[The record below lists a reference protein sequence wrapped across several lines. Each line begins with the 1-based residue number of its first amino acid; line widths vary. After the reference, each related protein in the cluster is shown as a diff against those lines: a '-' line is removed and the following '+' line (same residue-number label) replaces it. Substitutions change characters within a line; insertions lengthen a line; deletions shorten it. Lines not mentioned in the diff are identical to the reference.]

1 MADSNYTKYV
11 RSRLDAKSGMSYQK
25 DVAIILE
32 KYYLYKGYSF
42 ECPDA
47 FGGDDKNDGWV
58 PELGI
63 FYQIYS
69 PNNYNNSFGKNV
81 YDKFEKDIEGL
92 FEKVYS
98 EKLWGGKINKF
109 IYLVNTRDN
118 LLPKDSDRR
127 CEEVARKIEEKYS
140 IEVKY
145 TIKNSDYIEDLLF
158 EITDDNLLHNI
169 LVRLGIDGAYKYSN
183 ITEYAIISFIDSVS
197 DAINKSFTDSI
208 EGSGYSRVSTD
219 KKIDINNL
227 NEKKEHIKNIVRKLD
242 VVEMAVSAFNRRAP
256 FNKKYDAIKEYI
268 ISEYEKLK
276 NSYVGVDLYNKLLD
290 ELIKLTPE
298 SESYKLPAEFFL
310 IYVFDK
316 CDIFEKEIKE

>member
-98 EKLWGGKINKF
+98 ENDELLKVMNSFEKF
-109 IYLVNTRDN
+109 IKKETLCDN
-118 LLPKDSDRR
+118 FIEKDDLK
-127 CEEVARKIEEKYS
+127 EEYNLNG
-140 IEVKY
+140 IEVK
-145 TIKNSDYIEDLLF
+145 
-158 EITDDNLLHNI
+158 
-169 LVRLGIDGAYKYSN
+169 
-183 ITEYAIISFIDSVS
+183 
-197 DAINKSFTDSI
+197 
-208 EGSGYSRVSTD
+208 
-219 KKIDINNL
+219 
-227 NEKKEHIKNIVRKLD
+227 LD
-242 VVEMAVSAFNRRAP
+242 VER
-256 FNKKYDAIKEYI
+256 K
-268 ISEYEKLK
+268 
-276 NSYVGVDLYNKLLD
+276 
-290 ELIKLTPE
+290 
-298 SESYKLPAEFFL
+298 
-310 IYVFDK
+310 
-316 CDIFEKEIKE
+316 